1 MIGEGLIETV
11 LRRFLKE
18 FGVTPLLLLVEVEG
32 ERFQFLVIFQQGNES
47 YGVVKCKGRVELFFN
62 FQLLQ
67 KFKEELRRQVEKR
80 EAVAIAVFESTEPI
94 YA

>member
-1 MIGEGLIETV
+1 MIGEEFVEVT
-11 LRRFLKE
+11 LRSFLKE
-18 FGVTPLLLLVEVEG
+18 FGVHNPLLLTEVEG

-67 KFKEELRRQVEKR
+67 KFKEELRRQVEKE
-80 EAVAIAVFESTEPI
+80 EAVAVCSCF
-94 YA
+94 

>member
-1 MIGEGLIETV
+1 MIGEEFVEVT
-11 LRRFLKE
+11 LRSFLKE
-18 FGVTPLLLLVEVEG
+18 FGVHNPLLLTEVEG

-80 EAVAIAVFESTEPI
+80 EAIAIAVFESTEPI

>member
-1 MIGEGLIETV
+1 MIGEEFVEVT
-11 LRRFLKE
+11 LRSFLKE
-18 FGVTPLLLLVEVEG
+18 FGVHNPLLLTEVEG

-47 YGVVKCKGRVELFFN
+47 YGIVKCKGRVELFFN

-80 EAVAIAVFESTEPI
+80 EAIAIAVFESTEPI